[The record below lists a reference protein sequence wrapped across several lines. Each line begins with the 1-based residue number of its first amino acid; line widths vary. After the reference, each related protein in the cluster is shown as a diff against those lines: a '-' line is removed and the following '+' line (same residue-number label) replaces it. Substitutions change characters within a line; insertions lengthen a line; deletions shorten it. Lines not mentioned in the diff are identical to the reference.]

1 MKEEKKGLEAMIREE
16 AAKKDSIYNLRQMK
30 NRKSHHEVCK
40 KLVEL
45 ADKYNYPICYLV
57 YFAIGKN
64 AHRTYV
70 FENGYKFINI
80 EKATT
85 ILNWLGLFAKH
96 HKNQKYFNNT
106 DVSHCLTKYYEK
118 ISCKTKD
125 FKEALAKQE
134 IMPKI
139 ENFKEIEKYFIPM

>member
-1 MKEEKKGLEAMIREE
+1 MNEKKGLEALIREE
-16 AAKKDSIYNLRQMK
+16 AAQKDSRYNLRQFAKRK
-30 NRKSHHEVCK
+30 NHHLICK
-40 KLVEL
+40 QLVEL

-70 FENGYKFINI
+70 FEEGYKFINI
-80 EKATT
+80 DKANT
-85 ILNWLGLFAKH
+85 ILEWLELFAKH
-96 HKNQKYFNNT
+96 HKNPKYFKNT

-125 FKEALAKQE
+125 FKSKLKTQD

-139 ENFKEIEKYFIPM
+139 ENFKQIETFFIPM